1 MKQPSACRGLY
12 KLNLL
17 HPSVRHLERRKA
29 MGNEFETAIKRFSEA
44 RDILEKF
51 EKAEDA
57 AAYLQNETG
66 LPFDECMKAYEFIM
80 GTGKDEK

>member
-1 MKQPSACRGLY
+1 
-12 KLNLL
+12 
-17 HPSVRHLERRKA
+17 

-66 LPFDECMKAYEFIM
+66 LPADECMRAYELIM
-80 GTGKDEK
+80 NTDTD

>member
-1 MKQPSACRGLY
+1 
-12 KLNLL
+12 
-17 HPSVRHLERRKA
+17 
-29 MGNEFETAIKRFSEA
+29 MGSEFETAIKRFSEA

-57 AAYLQNETG
+57 AAYLENETG

-80 GTGKDEK
+80 NTDADKK

>member
-1 MKQPSACRGLY
+1 
-12 KLNLL
+12 
-17 HPSVRHLERRKA
+17 
-29 MGNEFETAIKRFSEA
+29 MGNEFEKAVKRFSEA
-44 RDILEKF
+44 RDTLEKF

-80 GTGKDEK
+80 DTGKDEK

>member
-1 MKQPSACRGLY
+1 
-12 KLNLL
+12 
-17 HPSVRHLERRKA
+17 

-44 RDILEKF
+44 RDILEKC

-80 GTGKDEK
+80 GAGKDEK

>member
-1 MKQPSACRGLY
+1 
-12 KLNLL
+12 
-17 HPSVRHLERRKA
+17 
-29 MGNEFETAIKRFSEA
+29 MGNEFETAA

-80 GTGKDEK
+80 GAGKDEK